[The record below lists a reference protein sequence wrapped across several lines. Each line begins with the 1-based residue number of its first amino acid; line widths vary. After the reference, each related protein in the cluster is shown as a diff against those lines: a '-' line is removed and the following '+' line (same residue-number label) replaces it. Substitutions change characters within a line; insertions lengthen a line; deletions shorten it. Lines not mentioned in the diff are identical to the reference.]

1 MLSILMSYL
10 ILLPAAAL
18 CYLPMRDLLKRRR
31 TVSFVFLFAL
41 LSVLIILATILT
53 YRLGLKE
60 NDLLI
65 PLLVLCF
72 LCFHFSLN
80 APLVKTLTVYA
91 AVVALLS
98 ILTIY
103 AACYDASVS
112 PSSGLGTF
120 TLSLPLAQLAV
131 TILATSL
138 LAYPFARYG
147 KFLIEQP
154 FSSWAWVAIILFSL
168 TIFVTNIAIYPIV
181 YFLFKEDLAT
191 LNVVL
196 VVTAQLIVWVLMLVI
211 LYSVISDTLAMSK
224 MREQNRIMELKESQF
239 RSQQKY
245 IRASERTR
253 HDFRHNVQTLTELY
267 EAGDMEELGKY
278 LHQFVESVPANET
291 AAFCGNA
298 ALNALLNYY
307 VHVTALNKIRF
318 TLQIKLPEELPV
330 SDVDLCSM
338 VGNILENAVI
348 ACQEAEEKTI
358 RLAVI
363 GEPDGQLYLVAVNSF
378 NGIVRQK
385 NGTYYSTKRKQA
397 GVGLS
402 SVAATAESYGGVAQ
416 FSHEGKQFF
425 SNVAIPLV

>member
-1 MLSILMSYL
+1 MLRILMSYL

-18 CYLPMRDLLKRRR
+18 CYLPMRDLLKSRRA
-31 TVSFVFLFAL
+31 VSFVFLFAL

-131 TILATSL
+131 MILATSL

-211 LYSVISDTLAMSK
+211 LYSVISDTLALSK

-245 IRASERTR
+245 IRAS
-253 HDFRHNVQTLTELY
+253 
-267 EAGDMEELGKY
+267 
-278 LHQFVESVPANET
+278 
-291 AAFCGNA
+291 
-298 ALNALLNYY
+298 
-307 VHVTALNKIRF
+307 I
-318 TLQIKLPEELPV
+318 
-330 SDVDLCSM
+330 
-338 VGNILENAVI
+338 
-348 ACQEAEEKTI
+348 
-358 RLAVI
+358 
-363 GEPDGQLYLVAVNSF
+363 
-378 NGIVRQK
+378 
-385 NGTYYSTKRKQA
+385 
-397 GVGLS
+397 S
-402 SVAATAESYGGVAQ
+402 SVSQWQNSCT
-416 FSHEGKQFF
+416 
-425 SNVAIPLV
+425 

>member
-1 MLSILMSYL
+1 
-10 ILLPAAAL
+10 
-18 CYLPMRDLLKRRR
+18 MRDLLKSRRA
-31 TVSFVFLFAL
+31 VSFVFIFAL

-211 LYSVISDTLAMSK
+211 LYSVISDTLALSK

-253 HDFRHNVQTLTELY
+253 HDFRHNVLTLTELY

-278 LHQFVESVPANET
+278 LHQSDPRTLSRPGT
-291 AAFCGNA
+291 AVRRLRC
-298 ALNALLNYY
+298 
-307 VHVTALNKIRF
+307 HV
-318 TLQIKLPEELPV
+318 
-330 SDVDLCSM
+330 
-338 VGNILENAVI
+338 
-348 ACQEAEEKTI
+348 
-358 RLAVI
+358 
-363 GEPDGQLYLVAVNSF
+363 
-378 NGIVRQK
+378 
-385 NGTYYSTKRKQA
+385 
-397 GVGLS
+397 
-402 SVAATAESYGGVAQ
+402 
-416 FSHEGKQFF
+416 
-425 SNVAIPLV
+425 